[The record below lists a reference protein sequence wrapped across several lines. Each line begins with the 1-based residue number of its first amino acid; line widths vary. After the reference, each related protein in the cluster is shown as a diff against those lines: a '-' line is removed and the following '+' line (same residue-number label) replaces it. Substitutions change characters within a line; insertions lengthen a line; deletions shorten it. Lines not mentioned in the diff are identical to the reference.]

1 MTEGKSVHTPGA
13 EKLTDHLIR
22 KLAAPATGNRITYD
36 RGNGAVRGFGVRVTA
51 GGSRSFIVNYVIG
64 GRERRLTIGAYP
76 EWSAAAAREEAKRLK
91 REVDVG
97 RDPLGERVAYREAPT
112 VHELCDR
119 YVEEH
124 AAEKRAG
131 AEDRRMIER
140 TVRPELGARK
150 VAEITYTDIDRLHR
164 KMTKASARK
173 KTGGPICCKPAL
185 GVAVENV
192 QPVDPLGYAI
202 RQSNPRRRAQQ

>member
-1 MTEGKSVHTPGA
+1 
-13 EKLTDHLIR
+13 
-22 KLAAPATGNRITYD
+22 
-36 RGNGAVRGFGVRVTA
+36 
-51 GGSRSFIVNYVIG
+51 
-64 GRERRLTIGAYP
+64 
-76 EWSAAAAREEAKRLK
+76 
-91 REVDVG
+91 
-97 RDPLGERVAYREAPT
+97 
-112 VHELCDR
+112 
-119 YVEEH
+119 
-124 AAEKRAG
+124 
-131 AEDRRMIER
+131 MIER
-140 TVRPELGARK
+140 TVRSELGARK